1 MDFDN
6 YDNYE
11 MKEREQEQ
19 EQEREQE
26 VEWEREQEQE
36 QEQETNFD
44 EFEDVVV
51 DLENLEQQQAEKNKQ
66 VDMDLGG
73 TEGTRDNIPNVRK
86 DIAGIKR
93 SITNDVKKIFKDILN
108 FGIEKK
114 NGHNSES
121 ILENTRFQSA
131 KDGRFTIEFKGK
143 RIGWIERDRSVS
155 LFEKKNKKLV
165 NEFLNSM
172 DGAVREYQQ
181 TPESLVKNLPDY
193 AVEDILN
200 ASVERI
206 SERISDEVDGLTA
219 TLTEQELREFAGVLN
234 PKGATAEDRIKALET
249 QADHWKTLRKEAE
262 DGSGA
267 TMEVE
272 RARSEITKLESLEK
286 TAKLQA
292 DFERLKNNE
301 KPIHDET
308 LDIIND
314 EVRENDLSKLE
325 RFKQWARENLIGFS
339 AIAISIAGII
349 TTVVIA
355 GRKAVKETAKGV
367 GTVAK
372 ALFNLGKKL
381 GPLIA
386 PMLNILATA
395 VSWGVKGLEFLS
407 KNLWLLVI
415 ILLWFLTKL
424 PQLSKLLRL
433 KAHT

>member
-19 EQEREQE
+19 EQEQEREQ
-26 VEWEREQEQE
+26 EREQEQE

-44 EFEDVVV
+44 EFEDVLV
-51 DLENLEQQQAEKNKQ
+51 DLKNLEDQQQQAEVN
-66 VDMDLGG
+66 MDLGG
-73 TEGTRDNIPNVRK
+73 RDNIPNVRK

-93 SITNDVKKIFKDILN
+93 SITNDVKKIFKDIFN
-108 FGIEKK
+108 VTIEKK

-121 ILENTRFQSA
+121 ILENTRFQNA

-165 NEFLNSM
+165 DEFKNSM
-172 DGAVREYQQ
+172 DGAAREFEK
-181 TPESLVKNLPDY
+181 TPNSLVKNLPDY

-200 ASVERI
+200 TSVEKI
-206 SERISDEVDGLTA
+206 SEEIDQITT

-234 PKGATAEDRIKALET
+234 PKGPTAEDRIKALET
-249 QADHWKTLRKEAE
+249 QVDYWESVRKETE
-262 DGSGA
+262 KVVEEGSPN
-267 TMEVE
+267 EVE
-272 RARSEITKLESLEK
+272 KAKLELSKIESLEK
-286 TAKLQA
+286 TARLQA

-355 GRKAVKETAKGV
+355 GRKAVKESAKGV
-367 GTVAK
+367 GKVAK

-386 PMLNILATA
+386 PILNILATA

-424 PQLSKLLRL
+424 SRLSKLIKL
-433 KAHT
+433 K

>member
-1 MDFDN
+1 MEFDN

-26 VEWEREQEQE
+26 VEWERKQEQE

-51 DLENLEQQQAEKNKQ
+51 DLENLEDQQQQAE

-73 TEGTRDNIPNVRK
+73 RDGARGEIPNVNR

-93 SITNDVKKIFKDILN
+93 SITNDVKKIFKDIFN
-108 FGIEKK
+108 VGIEKK

-121 ILENTRFQSA
+121 ILENTRFQNA

-165 NEFLNSM
+165 DEFKNSM
-172 DGAVREYQQ
+172 DGAAREFEK
-181 TPESLVKNLPDY
+181 TPNSLVKNLPDS

-200 ASVERI
+200 TSVEKI
-206 SERISDEVDGLTA
+206 SEEIDQITT

-234 PKGATAEDRIKALET
+234 PKGLTAEVRIKALET
-249 QADHWKTLRKEAE
+249 QVDYWESVRKETE
-262 DGSGA
+262 KVVEEGSPN
-267 TMEVE
+267 EVE
-272 RARSEITKLESLEK
+272 KAKLELSKIESLEK
-286 TAKLQA
+286 TARLQA

-308 LDIIND
+308 LEIIND
-314 EVRENDLSKLE
+314 EIQENDLTKLE

-367 GTVAK
+367 GKVAK

-386 PMLNILATA
+386 PILNILATA

-407 KNLWLLVI
+407 KNLWLFVI

-424 PQLSKLLRL
+424 SKLTKL
-433 KAHT
+433 K